1 MLTTL
6 PIILAVAT
14 IVLTL
19 LHYFFN
25 NSTFWIRWKDAFSI
39 HRPNPAALAVQ
50 KSKRQRS
57 IASFANTFQTVG
69 DEKSRL
75 YLYRDLYFKL
85 QNLEYHREV
94 LPQAQNALL
103 ECLSEAVHKQNFLG
117 EESILAV
124 QHYRPEELEG
134 FLTAEHQETLR
145 HYQRYLERTGS
156 GAFPHAE
163 LFTDRQEAA
172 DWLKQK
178 APVKY
183 VDGAWL
189 GHMHRITTPFGLRYV
204 TKNAWQVLSEEL
216 GDGFQR
222 SNHVFLYRELLQ
234 EVGCTLP
241 DAHSID
247 FTHPQHGMDDIH
259 VWKAAV
265 VQLLI
270 SLFPND
276 FLPEI
281 LGFNMHFEQLTLET
295 LKAARELRLLGIS
308 GYYFLLHISID
319 NLDSGHAAMALRTVV
334 QYMSLV
340 RDTEGCLAAEQA
352 WKRIQAGYILSK
364 RLESGAD
371 AGDWAARKLT
381 TQESKVLGIFKRKA
395 QVSQE
400 LHCKSRI
407 RIGQHSLAD
416 WLLLCSSSNQPGHL
430 LDSLADSSPW
440 IRKGDSEKSQ
450 LVRELSAG
458 GRMFGAFTN
467 SEIDELRRWIRTMPI
482 SVGPQEAAYLS
493 SRNTALA
500 TPVVDPV
507 LDLPARPRALILKD
521 LDPGQCRSVIFRPQ
535 PLRFTRAG
543 IAPATLIPLWFAHLG
558 LLENFVGTPFRT
570 STQLGSLIVRILRA
584 EYGFPPETGGV
595 AGLDEFSSSHYSPSL
610 IELGIKM
617 ARGYNWSPLTCIQDV
632 MENKNALTGESSNR
646 VLRFAYSMLSWAKR
660 PYEGTTFLLGLARSF
675 LDLEMWVTGNHEL
688 LAERDRRALRHI
700 VERKGK
706 CFQLC
711 LDELKDDERQLFVW
725 GYDYGRSEID
735 FFCNII

>member
-1 MLTTL
+1 MSPTL

-14 IVLTL
+14 VVLTL
-19 LHYFFN
+19 LHHLFN
-25 NSTFWIRWKDAFSI
+25 NSTFWFRWKDAFLI
-39 HRPNPAALAVQ
+39 RLPNPAPLAVQ
-50 KSKRQRS
+50 KSKIQRP
-57 IASFANTFQTVG
+57 IASFANIYQTVG

-75 YLYRDLYFKL
+75 NLYRDLYFKI

-103 ECLSEAVHKQNFLG
+103 ECLSEAVHKQNLLS

-124 QHYRPEELEG
+124 QHYRPQALEG
-134 FLTAEHQETLR
+134 FLSAEHQKTLR
-145 HYQRYLERTGS
+145 HYECYLERTS
-156 GAFPHAE
+156 SRVVPQSE
-163 LFTDRQEAA
+163 LFTNRQEAA
-172 DWLKQK
+172 EWLKQK
-178 APVKY
+178 APLKY

-189 GHMHRITTPFGLRYV
+189 GHMHRITTPFGLRCI
-204 TKNAWQVLSEEL
+204 TKNAWQILSEEL

-222 SNHVFLYRELLQ
+222 SNHVFLYQELLQ

-241 DAHSID
+241 DAHSFD
-247 FTHPQHGMDDIH
+247 FTHPRHEMDDIH

-319 NLDSGHAAMALRTVV
+319 NPDSGHASMALRTVV

-364 RLESGAD
+364 RLENGPD
-371 AGDWAARKLT
+371 AGDWTNRTLT

-395 QVSQE
+395 QVSRE
-400 LHCKSRI
+400 LHCKSRV

-450 LVRELSAG
+450 LIRELSAG

-467 SEIDELRRWIRTMPI
+467 SEIDELRRWIRTMPTR
-482 SVGPQEAAYLS
+482 VGPLKVAYL
-493 SRNTALA
+493 NPAL
-500 TPVVDPV
+500 TTPV
-507 LDLPARPRALILKD
+507 LDPVMDLPVQPQALILS
-521 LDPGQCRSVIFRPQ
+521 CRSVIFRPQ
-535 PLRFTRAG
+535 PIRFTRG
-543 IAPATLIPLWFAHLG
+543 QIAPATLIPLWFAHLG
-558 LLENFVGTPFRT
+558 LLEDFVGTPFRT
-570 STQLGSLIVRILRA
+570 STQLGSIIVRILRA

-610 IELGIKM
+610 IDLGIKI

-632 MENKNALTGESSNR
+632 MENPNALTGESSKQ

-675 LDLEMWVTGNHEL
+675 LDLEMWVAGNHEL
-688 LAERDRRALRHI
+688 LAERDKRALRHI
-700 VERKGK
+700 VERKRK
-706 CFQLC
+706 CFKLC
-711 LDELKDDERQLFVW
+711 LDELNDDETQHEYALFVW
-725 GYDYGRSEID
+725 GYNYGRSEID
-735 FFCNII
+735 VLCNRM